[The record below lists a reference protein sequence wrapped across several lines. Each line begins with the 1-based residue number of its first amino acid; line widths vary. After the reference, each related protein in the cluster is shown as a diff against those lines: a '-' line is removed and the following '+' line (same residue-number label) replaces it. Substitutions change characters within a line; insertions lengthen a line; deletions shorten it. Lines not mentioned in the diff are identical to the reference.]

1 MEELIRLEDLNVSFA
16 TTNGYKP
23 IIKGINLSI
32 QPGEIVGLVGESGSG
47 KSVTARSIVRLN
59 DERTLTDYTG
69 AIYYKE
75 DNILDYSPKQL
86 RQFRQGVVSMVFQD
100 PMSSLNPLMTI
111 GKQLIEAIRMAD
123 TSISQGQA
131 REKALDLMNRSGLRR
146 AEQLLDALPHELSG
160 GMQQRIMIAIALAK
174 DPVLLI
180 ADEATTALD
189 VTIQAQILDLFKEI
203 QQNLNTA
210 FLFITH
216 DLTIAQALCDRIVV
230 MKDGHIL
237 EVAPTETLFTEPLH
251 PYTLQLFSAIPGLKQ
266 PQREHIQRM
275 KEEAQQKLSAENLII
290 WDLASEQPGIL
301 SEVTPGHELLVQ
313 HQSNQVKGD
322 VR

>member
-59 DERTLTDYTG
+59 DERTLTDYEG

-86 RQFRQGVVSMVFQD
+86 RQFRQDVASMVFQD

-111 GKQLIEAIRMAD
+111 GKQLTEAIRMAD

-290 WDLASEQPGIL
+290 WDSASEQPGVL
-301 SEVTPGHELLVQ
+301 GEVTPGHELLVQ
-313 HQSNQVKGD
+313 HQSNQAKGD

>member
-86 RQFRQGVVSMVFQD
+86 RQFRQGVASMVFQD

-111 GKQLIEAIRMAD
+111 GKQLTEAIRMAD

-146 AEQLLDALPHELSG
+146 TEQLLDALPHELSG

-290 WDLASEQPGIL
+290 WDLASEQPGVL

-313 HQSNQVKGD
+313 HQSNQAKGD

>member
-59 DERTLTDYTG
+59 DERTLTDYEG

-86 RQFRQGVVSMVFQD
+86 RQFRQDVASMVFQD

-111 GKQLIEAIRMAD
+111 GKQLIEAIRMAN

-275 KEEAQQKLSAENLII
+275 KEEAKQKLSAENLII
-290 WDLASEQPGIL
+290 WDLASEQPGVL

-313 HQSNQVKGD
+313 HQFNQAKGD

>member
-32 QPGEIVGLVGESGSG
+32 HSGEIVGLVGESGSG

-59 DERTLTDYTG
+59 DERTLTDYEG

-86 RQFRQGVVSMVFQD
+86 RQFRQDVASMVFQD

-111 GKQLIEAIRMAD
+111 GKQLTEAIRMAD

-290 WDLASEQPGIL
+290 WDSASEQPGVL

-313 HQSNQVKGD
+313 HQSNQAKGD

>member
-59 DERTLTDYTG
+59 DERTLTDYEG

-86 RQFRQGVVSMVFQD
+86 RQFRQDVASMVFQD

-111 GKQLIEAIRMAD
+111 GKQLTEAIRMAD

-146 AEQLLDALPHELSG
+146 TEQLLDALPHELSG

-290 WDLASEQPGIL
+290 WDLASEQPGVL
-301 SEVTPGHELLVQ
+301 SEITPGHELLVQ
-313 HQSNQVKGD
+313 HQSNQAKGD

>member
-59 DERTLTDYTG
+59 DERTLTDYEG

-86 RQFRQGVVSMVFQD
+86 RQFRQGVASMVFQD

-275 KEEAQQKLSAENLII
+275 KEEAQQTLSAENLII
-290 WDLASEQPGIL
+290 WDLASEQPGVL
-301 SEVTPGHELLVQ
+301 SEVKPGHELLVQ
-313 HQSNQVKGD
+313 HQSNQAKGD

>member
-59 DERTLTDYTG
+59 DERTLTDYEG

-86 RQFRQGVVSMVFQD
+86 RQFRQDVASMVFQD

-275 KEEAQQKLSAENLII
+275 KEEAQQTLSAENLII
-290 WDLASEQPGIL
+290 WDLASEQPGVL

-313 HQSNQVKGD
+313 YQSNQAKGD

>member
-59 DERTLTDYTG
+59 DERTLTDYEG

-86 RQFRQGVVSMVFQD
+86 RQFRQDVASMVFQD

-251 PYTLQLFSAIPGLKQ
+251 PYTSQLFSAIPGLKQ

-275 KEEAQQKLSAENLII
+275 KEEAKQKLSAENLII
-290 WDLASEQPGIL
+290 WDLASEQPGVL

-313 HQSNQVKGD
+313 HQFNQAKGD

>member
-59 DERTLTDYTG
+59 DERTLTDYEG

-86 RQFRQGVVSMVFQD
+86 RQFRQDVASMVFQD

-275 KEEAQQKLSAENLII
+275 KEEAKQKLSAENLII
-290 WDLASEQPGIL
+290 WDLASEQPGVL

-313 HQSNQVKGD
+313 HQFNQAKGD

>member
-59 DERTLTDYTG
+59 DERTLTDYEG

-86 RQFRQGVVSMVFQD
+86 RQFRQDVASMVFQD

-111 GKQLIEAIRMAD
+111 GKQLTEAIRMAD

-290 WDLASEQPGIL
+290 WDSASEQPGVL

-313 HQSNQVKGD
+313 HQYNQAKGD

>member
-59 DERTLTDYTG
+59 DERTLTDYEG

-86 RQFRQGVVSMVFQD
+86 RQFRQGVASMVFQD

-160 GMQQRIMIAIALAK
+160 GM
-174 DPVLLI
+174 
-180 ADEATTALD
+180 
-189 VTIQAQILDLFKEI
+189 
-203 QQNLNTA
+203 
-210 FLFITH
+210 
-216 DLTIAQALCDRIVV
+216 
-230 MKDGHIL
+230 
-237 EVAPTETLFTEPLH
+237 
-251 PYTLQLFSAIPGLKQ
+251 
-266 PQREHIQRM
+266 
-275 KEEAQQKLSAENLII
+275 
-290 WDLASEQPGIL
+290 
-301 SEVTPGHELLVQ
+301 
-313 HQSNQVKGD
+313 
-322 VR
+322 

>member
-59 DERTLTDYTG
+59 DERTLTDYEG

-86 RQFRQGVVSMVFQD
+86 RQFRQDVASMVFQD

-146 AEQLLDALPHELSG
+146 TEQLLDALPHELSG

-275 KEEAQQKLSAENLII
+275 KEEAKQTLSAENLII
-290 WDLASEQPGIL
+290 WDLASEQPGVL
-301 SEVTPGHELLVQ
+301 SEVTSGHELLVQ
-313 HQSNQVKGD
+313 HQSNQAKGD

>member
-59 DERTLTDYTG
+59 DERTLTDYEG

-86 RQFRQGVVSMVFQD
+86 RQFRQDVASMVFQD

-111 GKQLIEAIRMAD
+111 GKQLTEAIRMAD

-146 AEQLLDALPHELSG
+146 TEQLLDALPHELSG

-290 WDLASEQPGIL
+290 WDLASEQPGVL

-313 HQSNQVKGD
+313 HQSNQAKGD